1 MYARHRHKENT
12 VIDSLSGLKKIVDH
26 LVNLLNIQQYNTY
39 IGCMQAKN
47 ADGLDEGLWINK
59 TFCSP

>member
-12 VIDSLSGLKKIVDH
+12 VIDSLSALKKIVDH

-39 IGCMQAKN
+39 IGCMQAEN
-47 ADGLDEGLWINK
+47 ADGLDEGL
-59 TFCSP
+59 